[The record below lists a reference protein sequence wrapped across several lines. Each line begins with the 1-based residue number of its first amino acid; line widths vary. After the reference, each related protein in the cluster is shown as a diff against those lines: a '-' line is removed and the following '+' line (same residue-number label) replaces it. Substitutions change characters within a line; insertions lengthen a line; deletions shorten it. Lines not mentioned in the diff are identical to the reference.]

1 MRGQAGPAPAHRLRG
16 LKDRTTSGSAHH
28 NHSGLTA
35 MAIPDTMPSG
45 TKGEKNVRYGRVED
59 LFKLAQMLQG
69 TREGLTLVDI
79 QDTFS
84 VSRRTA
90 ERMRDTVLRAFPQAK
105 ELDVGERIKRWHVP
119 AGTLNS
125 LISISADELTTLRAA
140 AKILRREN
148 LSAKAKTVEAICE
161 KLRALVRPEIARRV
175 DVDFEALTEAEG
187 LAMRPGP
194 RPRVDDKV
202 LANLRE
208 AVLACRK
215 VRLHYRGRASGIVSR
230 QVVCP
235 YGFLYGNRHYLVA
248 YSMNTRGYRLFSLP
262 NVLRAEITEWSFER
276 HEFSITEFAANSF
289 GVYQDE
295 PFDVVWEFSKKAA
308 PEAAEFVFHP
318 AETKTTMKNGRL
330 RVTFRAAGV
339 LEMAW
344 HLRTWGDQVKVLA
357 PKDFWAR
364 VAAEEKAYWG

>member
-1 MRGQAGPAPAHRLRG
+1 M
-16 LKDRTTSGSAHH
+16 
-28 NHSGLTA
+28 
-35 MAIPDTMPSG
+35 PDTIPPRATEG
-45 TKGEKNVRYGRVED
+45 ATRVRYGRIED
-59 LFKLAQMLQG
+59 LLKLARMLQG
-69 TREGLTLVDI
+69 TREGLSLSDI
-79 QDTFS
+79 EDAFD

-90 ERMRDTVLRAFPQAK
+90 ERMRDTVLRAFPQAGNV
-105 ELDVGERIKRWHVP
+105 ETGGRIKRWHVP

-125 LISISADELTTLRAA
+125 LISISADELTTLQAA

-148 LSAKAKTVEAICE
+148 LSAKAKTVEGICE
-161 KLRALVRPEIARRV
+161 KLRTLMRPEIARRV

-194 RPRVDDKV
+194 RPHVDDKV
-202 LANLRE
+202 LADLRRSI
-208 AVLACRK
+208 LACRK
-215 VRLHYRGRASGIVSR
+215 IRLHYRGRASGIVSR

-248 YSMNTRGYRLFSLP
+248 YSMNTRGHRLFSLP
-262 NVLRAEITEWSFER
+262 NVQRAEITEWSFER
-276 HEFSITEFAANSF
+276 RDFSIAAFAANSF

-318 AETKTTMKNGRL
+318 TETKTPMKSGRL
-330 RVTFRAAGV
+330 RVAFHAAGA

-364 VAAEEKAYWG
+364 VATEEKAYWGC